1 MVGGKQNSLP
11 DDYNDKSGSAVMAIK
26 MYAVAM
32 IILQTMTDVFFKEY
46 LVFMFDGLLDSGDAV
61 KMEMLDFIK

>member
-1 MVGGKQNSLP
+1 
-11 DDYNDKSGSAVMAIK
+11 MAIK